1 MAILSTSRS
10 FAGYQMSSAY
20 ETSIAAPFRASLASS
35 SALAI
40 WSRNKKW
47 KFLRAT
53 APESEP
59 GGPGGLSRLL
69 LR

>member
-35 SALAI
+35 SALAMVEQKNGTFC
-40 WSRNKKW
+40 SRQ
-47 KFLRAT
+47 LRKV
-53 APESEP
+53 
-59 GGPGGLSRLL
+59 
-69 LR
+69 